1 MAAEFDSQSM
11 DVLVRHDDDLKVEGR
26 RIKSAEELT
35 LLEARCQ
42 IQLFEHPE
50 AVRGRQSVISK
61 CQFKSHGTQEKSI
74 GLEILICGEA
84 FIYLPEGTR
93 LHIRKHM

>member
-1 MAAEFDSQSM
+1 MAAEFDSLSM
-11 DVLVRHDDDLKVEGR
+11 DVLVRHDDDLKVQGR

-50 AVRGRQSVISK
+50 AVSGRQSVISK
-61 CQFKSHGTQEKSI
+61 YQFNLNQSHGTQI
-74 GLEILICGEA
+74 II
-84 FIYLPEGTR
+84 R
-93 LHIRKHM
+93 LDYFV